1 VAATLA
7 HAEWGAGPPVV
18 VLHGLFGSSQNWATV
33 ARRLGA
39 LFRVLVPDLRNH
51 GASPWARPMDY
62 PAMAE
67 DVAAFMAVQK
77 IPAAPIVGHSMGGKA
92 AMVLAL
98 TNPALVD
105 RLVVVDIAPVARP
118 TVLDP
123 YIAAMAHLDLAGL
136 RRRTEADAAM
146 KPDIPDAAVR
156 NFLLQNLVASEDGLR
171 WRINLEVLRDDMPK
185 IAGFPDFPP
194 GTNYR
199 GPTLVVRGGASDYVD
214 DAGLA
219 AFARLFPNHH
229 EVVVPGVG
237 HWVHAEA
244 ADAFLA
250 AVTPFLT
257 ERC

>member
-1 VAATLA
+1 MALA
-7 HAEWGAGPPVV
+7 HSEWGAGPPVV
-18 VLHGLFGSSQNWATV
+18 VLHGLFGSAQNWTSI

-39 LFRVLVPDLRNH
+39 RFRVLVPDLRNH

-67 DVAAFMAVQK
+67 DVAAFMTAQNV
-77 IPAAPIVGHSMGGKA
+77 AAAAIVGHSMGGKA
-92 AMVLAL
+92 AMALAL
-98 TNPALVD
+98 AQPARVA
-105 RLVVVDIAPVARP
+105 RVVVVDIAPVARA

-123 YIAAMAHLDLAGL
+123 TIAAMARLDLARMT
-136 RRRTEADAAM
+136 RRSEADAAL

-156 NFLLQNLVASEDGLR
+156 NFLLQNLVASDAGLR
-171 WRINLEVLRDDMPK
+171 WRINLEVLRDDMPE

-194 GTNYR
+194 GTAYR
-199 GPTLVVRGGASDYVD
+199 GPCLVVRGAASDYVD

-219 AFARLFPNHH
+219 AFARLFPGYRLA
-229 EVVVPGVG
+229 VIPGAG

-250 AVTPFLT
+250 AVTPFLA